1 MAKNWYPLINAE
13 TCEECGK
20 CVEKCSMKQK
30 KVFLVSLA
38 IFGLSISNAFAHDGV
53 SGSWF
58 GVCHSGMWLFPLI
71 GCGTMFF
78 MFIIAMLLF
87 GFLRMNDPYFRFSC
101 FRPWGYD
108 RNAKY
113 SNSPETVLDILNR
126 RYANGEI
133 SKEEYEQI
141 KKDVS

>member
-1 MAKNWYPLINAE
+1 
-13 TCEECGK
+13 
-20 CVEKCSMKQK
+20 MKHK

-38 IFGLSISNAFAHDGV
+38 VFGLSISNAFAHDGV
-53 SGSWF
+53 SESWF
-58 GVCHSGMWLFPLI
+58 GACNSGMWLFPLI

-78 MFIIAMLLF
+78 ICFIVMLFF
-87 GFLRMNDPYFRFSC
+87 GRRRMNDPFFRFPCNRS
-101 FRPWGYD
+101 WGYD

-113 SNSPETVLDILNR
+113 SNSPETALDILNK